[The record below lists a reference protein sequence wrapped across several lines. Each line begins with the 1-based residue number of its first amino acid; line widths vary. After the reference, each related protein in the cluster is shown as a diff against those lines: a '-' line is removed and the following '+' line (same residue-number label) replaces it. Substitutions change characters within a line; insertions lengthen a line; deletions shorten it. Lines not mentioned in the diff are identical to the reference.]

1 MIVDGL
7 GSVTFVNGVL
17 RVQLTNIN
25 GEGKIIEAGCIEI
38 PGAKVGDVIQGLA
51 SASKGIVDKLN
62 ESSEQEDSDKK
73 PSNKA
78 NSSNKSKKKNK

>member
-7 GSVTFVNGVL
+7 GSVTFVNGIL

-25 GEGKIIEAGCIEI
+25 GEGKIVEAGCIEI

-62 ESSEQEDSDKK
+62 ESNEQEDSDNK
-73 PSNKA
+73 PSKKS
-78 NSSNKSKKKNK
+78 NSNSKSNKKNK

>member
-25 GEGKIIEAGCIEI
+25 GEGKIIEAGSIEI
-38 PGAKVGDVIQGLA
+38 PGA
-51 SASKGIVDKLN
+51 
-62 ESSEQEDSDKK
+62 
-73 PSNKA
+73 
-78 NSSNKSKKKNK
+78 

>member
-25 GEGKIIEAGCIEI
+25 GEGKIIEAGSIEI
-38 PGAKVGDVIQGLA
+38 PGAKVGDVIQGIA

-62 ESSEQEDSDKK
+62 ESSDGSEDKTKK
-73 PSNKA
+73 PS
-78 NSSNKSKKKNK
+78 SKSKSKNKTN

>member
-25 GEGKIIEAGCIEI
+25 GEGKIIEAGSIEI

-62 ESSEQEDSDKK
+62 ESSDGSEDKTKK
-73 PSNKA
+73 PS
-78 NSSNKSKKKNK
+78 SKSKSKNKTN

>member
-1 MIVDGL
+1 MIIESL
-7 GSVTFVNGVL
+7 GQVTFVNGIL

-25 GEGKIIEAGCIEI
+25 GEGKIVEAGCIEI

-62 ESSEQEDSDKK
+62 ESNEQEDSDNK
-73 PSNKA
+73 PSKKS
-78 NSSNKSKKKNK
+78 NSNSKSNKKNK

>member
-25 GEGKIIEAGCIEI
+25 GEGKIIEAGSIEI

-62 ESSEQEDSDKK
+62 ESSDGSEEKTKK
-73 PSNKA
+73 PS
-78 NSSNKSKKKNK
+78 SKSKSKNKTN